1 MKVRTE
7 CINFEIAKQLEDFI
21 AKKMGRLERH
31 LQANDEVEIR
41 LRVIKPQTHTNKEAE
56 VKISG
61 LFAKKEADTFEEA
74 ISACLEALE
83 SGLEKRKNG

>member
-1 MKVRTE
+1 MNVKTE

-41 LRVIKPQTHTNKEAE
+41 LTVIKPQTHQNKEAE
-56 VKISG
+56 VRIAD
-61 LFAKKEADTFEEA
+61 LFAKKTADSFEEA
-74 ISACLEALE
+74 ITACLEALN
-83 SGLEKRKNG
+83 GQIEKRRAA